1 MFYAQNACDT
11 VDKCEH
17 ILTVAH
23 NNKHVDCGLDNSKH
37 EISTL
42 ETSNSTVGKTLTN
55 DSESDVTGQV
65 RLAAARLQLQLLHA
79 VQCSVQRRIA

>member
-42 ETSNSTVGKTLTN
+42 ETSNNTAGKTLTN
-55 DSESDVTGQV
+55 DSESDWTGKTIV
-65 RLAAARLQLQLLHA
+65 AARLRLQLLHA